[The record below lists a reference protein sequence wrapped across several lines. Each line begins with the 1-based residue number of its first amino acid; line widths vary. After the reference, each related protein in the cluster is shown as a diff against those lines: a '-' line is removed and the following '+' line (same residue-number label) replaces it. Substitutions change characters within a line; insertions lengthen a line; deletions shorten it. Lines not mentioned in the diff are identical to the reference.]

1 MAQTLE
7 GKLLVGQ
14 PMGEAAARSRS
25 RSRGSEGA
33 PAQEDA
39 VQGRQRQQLWEA
51 EVFLRMRTAGLT
63 SQEKVE
69 IRAANRRDMDIIN
82 LFGTRPAI
90 MATQMKLAELVYQ
103 DPYAPEP
110 RGGDLAEPTTP
121 VWTLMKGNLLSTR
134 SSQRLQT
141 GYRARGCRCLDSSY
155 FMPKGCPHELDNSD
169 GEVPSGRCR
178 DLLCSTCSR
187 CLRCDGFCW
196 HLDQLPKC
204 SCTSAGLFGSG
215 FVH

>member
-25 RSRGSEGA
+25 RSRSSEGA

-39 VQGRQRQQLWEA
+39 V
-51 EVFLRMRTAGLT
+51 AGLT

-82 LFGTRPAI
+82 LFGTRPGM

-141 GYRARGCRCLDSSY
+141 GYRARGCHCLDSSY
-155 FMPKGCPHELDNSD
+155 FMPKGCPHELM
-169 GEVPSGRCR
+169 EKY
-178 DLLCSTCSR
+178 LLGGVETC
-187 CLRCDGFCW
+187 CA
-196 HLDQLPKC
+196 LP
-204 SCTSAGLFGSG
+204 APGA
-215 FVH
+215 

>member
-103 DPYAPEP
+103 DPC
-110 RGGDLAEPTTP
+110 GGDLAEPTTP

-141 GYRARGCRCLDSSY
+141 GYRARGCH
-155 FMPKGCPHELDNSD
+155 HELDNSD

-204 SCTSAGLFGSG
+204 SCTSAGLLGSG